1 MPHAVRAESN
11 LPTTKLH
18 VKQWC
23 FFTVYDPLAGVSI
36 RWTGPLDRDYWT
48 GLMNNVII
56 SR

>member
-1 MPHAVRAESN
+1 MQRAESN

-36 RWTGPLDRDYWT
+36 RWLDHWTGTTGLDYWT
-48 GLMNNVII
+48 GLMNNVIF
-56 SR
+56 

>member
-1 MPHAVRAESN
+1 MQRAESN

-48 GLMNNVII
+48 GLDMNNVILM
-56 SR
+56 